1 MDQRS
6 NDKRSPAASPAEV
19 REAQEAQQLAQQVA
33 QQVAQASANH
43 MYANDSATQALGIVL
58 LEVRPGYARM
68 QMTVRDDML
77 NGHRTCH
84 GGYIFTLADSA
95 FAFACNSYNQVTV
108 AAGCAIEFLA
118 PAFAGEVLVAE
129 AVEQSRGSKTG
140 VYDVTVTNPSGRKVA
155 LMRGKSHVW
164 KGSVI
169 PE

>member
-1 MDQRS
+1 MDLRS
-6 NDKRSPAASPAEV
+6 DQKTQGHEQAAL
-19 REAQEAQQLAQQVA
+19 QLAQA
-33 QQVAQASANH
+33 CAGH
-43 MYANDSATQALGIVL
+43 MYGNDAATRALGIAL

-68 QMTVRDDML
+68 QMTVRADML

-95 FAFACNSYNQVTV
+95 FAFACNSYNEVTV

-118 PAFAGEVLVAE
+118 PAFDGELLVAE
-129 AVEQSRGSKTG
+129 AIEQSRGSKTG
-140 VYDVTVTNPSGRKVA
+140 VYDVTVTNPAGRKVA

-164 KGSVI
+164 KGSVL

>member
-6 NDKRSPAASPAEV
+6 EPKDAGAV
-19 REAQEAQQLAQQVA
+19 RATEQDPKMAQQEAQRLAQA
-33 QQVAQASANH
+33 TADH
-43 MYANDSATQALGIVL
+43 MYGNDAATQALGIAL

-68 QMTVRDDML
+68 TMTVRGDML

-95 FAFACNSYNQVTV
+95 FAFACNSYNHVTV

-118 PAFAGEVLVAE
+118 PAFEGEALVAE

-140 VYDVTVTNPSGRKVA
+140 VYDVTVTNPAGRKVA

-164 KGSVI
+164 KGSVL

>member
-1 MDQRS
+1 MDNRTDLADAQ
-6 NDKRSPAASPAEV
+6 AAES
-19 REAQEAQQLAQQVA
+19 AQQLAQ
-33 QQVAQASANH
+33 ASAEH
-43 MYANDSATQALGIVL
+43 MYRNDAATQALGIAL

-68 QMTVRDDML
+68 QMTVRADML

-95 FAFACNSYNQVTV
+95 FAFACNSYNLVTV

-118 PAFAGEVLVAE
+118 PALEGEVLVAE

-140 VYDVTVTNPSGRKVA
+140 VYDVTVTNPAGRKVA

-164 KGSVI
+164 KGSVL